1 MAPGLPWSGCPN
13 QTSSAPQ
20 AGTPP
25 RRVSARVVRLAGILV
40 ALLAL
45 SLCGLALADQW
56 RSVKL
61 AIDHAD
67 YRLLLVAFVA
77 AALGMSGL
85 GVLWWQCL
93 RVFGERTALHN
104 SIAWYFGGELGKYLP
119 GGIWPVLGRG
129 ELAHR
134 RGGISRST
142 GYATTLI
149 SYAAMVAA
157 AAVTCGFAAPVLAI
171 DNHVPG
177 WEWLIV
183 GLIPLAVLG
192 AHPAVFGRLLGAAR
206 RATKGRVDL
215 ETPSWSKMLALIAIG
230 IPTWVLVGVSSVFVA
245 RALGFDQNPVRIAFA
260 AVAAWIIGF
269 LAVPVPAGVGLRE
282 LIFVAL
288 CGLPAGPAAAV
299 AAGARL
305 ILVCVDG
312 VGGAIGLCVPGIS
325 ARTDPE
331 AQRSRRHHGVRGG
344 RCKEVTP
351 FCLPSAPTSPAL
363 AGRARCWGAS
373 GSGRALRHHGTTAWR
388 IGHTASPGF
397 TIRLSWRS
405 STCRGGLMGRST
417 RWKPGWPTGRG
428 LRGCL
433 NTARGRGRSGWRDEP
448 EKCTRWNTI
457 VTSPTTFARS

>member
-1 MAPGLPWSGCPN
+1 VVGVPEPDV
-13 QTSSAPQ
+13 SAPP

-61 AIDHAD
+61 AIEHAD

-93 RVFGERTALHN
+93 RVFGERAALPN
-104 SIAWYFGGELGKYLP
+104 SIAWYFAGELGKYLP

-149 SYAAMVAA
+149 CYAAMVAA

-206 RATKGRVDL
+206 RVTKGRVDL
-215 ETPSWSKMLALIAIG
+215 ETPSWSKMLALIAIA
-230 IPTWVLVGVSSVFVA
+230 IPTWVLVGVSSIFVA
-245 RALGFDQNPVRIAFA
+245 RALGFDHNPVRIAFA

-312 VGGAIGLCVPGIS
+312 VGGAIGLCVPGIP
-325 ARTDPE
+325 ARTDP
-331 AQRSRRHHGVRGG
+331 QH
-344 RCKEVTP
+344 
-351 FCLPSAPTSPAL
+351 
-363 AGRARCWGAS
+363 
-373 GSGRALRHHGTTAWR
+373 SGRDAITE
-388 IGHTASPGF
+388 
-397 TIRLSWRS
+397 
-405 STCRGGLMGRST
+405 
-417 RWKPGWPTGRG
+417 
-428 LRGCL
+428 
-433 NTARGRGRSGWRDEP
+433 SGVAGAKR
-448 EKCTRWNTI
+448 
-457 VTSPTTFARS
+457 